1 LQKSRKLRGVSEVSP
16 KKKTRVWKFNFLR
29 VCVYA
34 CVFFSNLLGYF
45 LIELEG
51 TLLIFLVIFFFFF
64 LISKMYISKTQKG
77 AQHRYTGGTSQ
88 CKVNDV
94 HHNVK

>member
-1 LQKSRKLRGVSEVSP
+1 MVL
-16 KKKTRVWKFNFLR
+16 
-29 VCVYA
+29 
-34 CVFFSNLLGYF
+34 VFWYWLLGY
-45 LIELEG
+45 LYVV
-51 TLLIFLVIFFFFF
+51 LVGRPIIFF